1 MDSAIEVVANLLGIH
16 RETLEKLSS
25 LRPWRPQE
33 LVKAV
38 NGLRLLGG

>member
-25 LRPWRPQE
+25 L
-33 LVKAV
+33 AH
-38 NGLRLLGG
+38 GGPKSW

>member
-16 RETLEKLSS
+16 RETFKPG
-25 LRPWRPQE
+25 PWRPQE

-38 NGLRLLGG
+38 SGLRLLGG